1 MRNGKYAKRGR
12 LSLNKKSLA
21 LVLALVLMVGGVMG
35 GTLAWL
41 LDTTE
46 AVTNTFTESD
56 IDITLSETKPD
67 DKTAKMIPGWSIEKD
82 PKVKV
87 EANSEDCWL
96 FVKVTE
102 STNPDLDTYI
112 SYAIADGWEIYKQEN
127 SSITK
132 VESISELDEVI
143 LARKVYKDDTTKE
156 FGILKDNKVT
166 VKDTVTK
173 DLMNN
178 ITGNEKQK
186 PTLSFQAYAVQLF
199 KTNSDGD
206 KNNTNDEFSVTE
218 AWAKAVSLNSGN

>member
-1 MRNGKYAKRGR
+1 MRRGKYAKRGR

-41 LDTTE
+41 LDKTE
-46 AVTNTFTESD
+46 PVTNTFTESD

-67 DKTAKMIPGWSIEKD
+67 NKTAKMIPGWSIEKD

-87 EANSEDCWL
+87 EADSEDCWL

-143 LARKVYKDDTTKE
+143 LARKVYKDDTDKE

-173 DLMNN
+173 ELMNT
-178 ITGNEKQK
+178 ITGEGESK
-186 PTLSFQAYAVQLF
+186 PTLTFQAYAVQLF
-199 KTNSDGD
+199 KTNSDGN
-206 KNNTNDEFSVTE
+206 KNNTDDEFSVTE